1 MVRKEFGI
9 KVDDRYDFF
18 EIRNGTQRVEK
29 SFVDQGYL
37 QSRVRLERGVE
48 ADQARM
54 TLTVTTGPK
63 VDLQFMG
70 TPPTK
75 VVEEVKTQWHRGVFD
90 KQRADAGTDRLR
102 EWLMDDNYLQA
113 KVEYEIQNVSDQERR
128 ITFGFS
134 PALARTRWCSPSK
147 VHPESID
154 ELDKIVEQ
162 QKLERKLF
170 TDPLVVTE
178 LLQRYYREQGYMA
191 AEIDEPRYEYQGP
204 LARVV
209 LPVREGPRF
218 NARNVTVSGNSIY
231 ATDVLVSQLPVIA
244 GQPFVPAA
252 AENALEDPRLVL
264 EQGLQRHPIGLRP
277 RGRQGHR

>member
-1 MVRKEFGI
+1 MVLAFEGASGI
-9 KVDDRYDFF
+9 D
-18 EIRNGTQRVEK
+18 
-29 SFVDQGYL
+29 
-37 QSRVRLERGVE
+37 
-48 ADQARM
+48 
-54 TLTVTTGPK
+54 P
-63 VDLQFMG
+63 
-70 TPPTK
+70 
-75 VVEEVKTQWHRGVFD
+75 
-90 KQRADAGTDRLR
+90 
-102 EWLMDDNYLQA
+102 
-113 KVEYEIQNVSDQERR
+113 
-128 ITFGFS
+128 
-134 PALARTRWCSPSK
+134 
-147 VHPESID
+147 D

-218 NARNVTVSGNSIY
+218 NARNVTVSGNTIY

-244 GQPFVPAA
+244 GQSFVPAA

-264 EQGLQRHPIGLRP
+264 SKGYNDIRSDYDLVVDRGTGDVDVAFKISE
-277 RGRQGHR
+277 GRQSVIAGSQFKATRRSANSWCEGKSS